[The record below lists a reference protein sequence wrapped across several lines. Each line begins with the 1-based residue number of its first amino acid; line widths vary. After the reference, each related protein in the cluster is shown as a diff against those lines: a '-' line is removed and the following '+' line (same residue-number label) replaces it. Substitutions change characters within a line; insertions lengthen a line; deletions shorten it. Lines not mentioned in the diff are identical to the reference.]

1 MKNLVQ
7 IIYISRSTFVP
18 SESSTGIE
26 PNVARILHKSR
37 SNNVKNGLVGVL
49 YFGNGCFFQC
59 LEGEEA
65 AIDTLYKKLEADPRH
80 QDIRLLS
87 RKRIAA
93 QSFGNWAMKYVP
105 IDQAMQKLLLDNGY
119 ANFDP
124 YTFDENMTQKVIALL
139 MTASDSESATAPLG
153 ANAMHT
159 PQPGTKS
166 AGISVKLALVFSLA
180 SFLLSLAAIYLAAR

>member
-1 MKNLVQ
+1 MKNLIQ

-18 SESSTGIE
+18 ADNSVGIE

-59 LEGEEA
+59 LEGEETA
-65 AIDTLYKKLEADPRH
+65 VDALYQKLEADPRH
-80 QDIRLLS
+80 KDVRLIS
-87 RKRIAA
+87 KKRIAA
-93 QSFGNWAMKYVP
+93 KSFGNWAMKYVP

-124 YTFDENMTQKVIALL
+124 YFFDQDMTQKVIELL
-139 MTASDSESATAPLG
+139 MNINDPESAAAAQSTHAISTTQPAQNKTA
-153 ANAMHT
+153 T
-159 PQPGTKS
+159 
-166 AGISVKLALVFSLA
+166 LALVFSM
-180 SFLLSLAAIYLAAR
+180 LSCLISVAAIYLAAR

>member
-1 MKNLVQ
+1 
-7 IIYISRSTFVP
+7 
-18 SESSTGIE
+18 
-26 PNVARILHKSR
+26 
-37 SNNVKNGLVGVL
+37 
-49 YFGNGCFFQC
+49 
-59 LEGEEA
+59 
-65 AIDTLYKKLEADPRH
+65 
-80 QDIRLLS
+80 
-87 RKRIAA
+87 
-93 QSFGNWAMKYVP
+93 MKYVP